1 MNTVW
6 SRAKQGLERAVQLRG
21 YERET
26 AVLIIKSAVAATI
39 ALAAGFPLDP
49 QGSFIGFAPFSA
61 LLIVQ
66 PSVYGSVLQSGRYV
80 AAVALGAVLAG
91 VGGLTVGVQVWAF
104 AMVVLVGLILGQ
116 VRFFGQ
122 QGQQV
127 PVVAAFAL
135 AGGTATSIDDLGHL
149 LLMVGVGAVSAL
161 ATNLVMA
168 PTIRF
173 KDAENAV
180 LDYADSMH
188 NIVDGL
194 ADELR
199 GDLEESS
206 LDHWAW
212 AANALDDTSRN
223 ARAAVERQEYRV
235 RLNPRRFLGG
245 AGTSG
250 YLSGY
255 RTWISVL
262 ERSSRHLQSIAESL
276 QDVRGGYSEHIEL
289 SEGFCNEYAD
299 LLESTADVL
308 QTVHDEQEP
317 NRETV
322 SDRLSSCLDQALDRV
337 SECRQNLMNDPGEEE
352 PARAALLTDVVRLLE
367 EIDRGRQYSGQSG

>member
-1 MNTVW
+1 MWGRV
-6 SRAKQGLERAVQLRG
+6 KQGLERAVQLRG

-26 AVLIIKSAVAATI
+26 AVLIVKCTIAATL
-39 ALAAGFPLDP
+39 ALAVGLPLDP

-80 AAVALGAVLAG
+80 AAVAAGAVLAG
-91 VGGLTVGVQVWAF
+91 MGGLTVGLQVWAF
-104 AMVVLVGLILGQ
+104 AIVVLVGLLLAQ
-116 VRFFGQ
+116 LRFFGQ

-135 AGGTATSIDDLGHL
+135 AGGTAMSVGDLGHL
-149 LLMVGVGAVSAL
+149 LLMVGVGALSAL

-212 AANALDDTSRN
+212 AANTLDDTSRN

-235 RLNPRRFLGG
+235 RLNPRRVLTG

-250 YLSGY
+250 HLTGY
-255 RTWISVL
+255 RTWIAVL
-262 ERSSRHLQSIAESL
+262 ERSSRHLQSIAEAL
-276 QDVRGGYSEHIEL
+276 QDVRGGYSEHVEL
-289 SEGFCNEYAD
+289 SEGFRHEYAD
-299 LLESTADVL
+299 LLESTAEVL

-317 NRETV
+317 DRESV

-337 SECRQNLMNDPGEEE
+337 GECRRNLMNDPGEEE
-352 PARAALLTDVVRLLE
+352 PIRAALLTDVVRLLE
-367 EIDRGRQYSGQSG
+367 EIDRGRRYSETSD

>member
-1 MNTVW
+1 MW